1 MTIPSTI
8 SAFLYIAIL
17 LIGMSTATIYT
28 VKALTEDQELYKVG
42 GIFTGM
48 FLMYAAFE
56 FLLTYFSKNADTYGL
71 FRLCVAVSDCFY
83 FLMVVSWL
91 VLVGFLSGNPFLVK
105 KRLLFIVTA
114 VYAVVVELLVAIEWR
129 ISDGQLALPAGSV
142 DPIRIIMIL
151 NFTYSV
157 ILAVCGIRYLLFGI
171 GRMSGER
178 SQKYVIAF
186 SLTFIIYIGWI
197 IYWDFIVASEDFA
210 TGTSILKFDPILF
223 AYPVCCLI
231 SLGMLFK
238 KDALRLERYRGSD
251 PDPAVET
258 ERAWEIIAE
267 TYRLT
272 IREIEIMRL
281 VYEGRSNPDIGRT
294 LFIAENTVKRHMNHI
309 FSKTGAKNRYELL
322 SFITKLL
329 K

>member
-17 LIGMSTATIYT
+17 LVGTGTLTIYA
-28 VKALTEDQELYKVG
+28 VKGLTEKQELYKVG
-42 GIFTGM
+42 GVFIGM

-56 FLLTYFSKNADTYGL
+56 FLLNYFASDAETYSL
-71 FRLCVAVSDCFY
+71 FRICVAISDCFY

-91 VLVGFLSGNPFLVK
+91 LLLGFLSGNPFLVK
-105 KRLLFIVTA
+105 KRPLFMITA
-114 VYAVVVELLVAIEWR
+114 VYGVVVELFVGIQWR
-129 ISDGQLALPAGSV
+129 VSDGLLALSPETF
-142 DPIRIIMIL
+142 DPIKMIMLL
-151 NFTYSV
+151 NFGYSV
-157 ILAVCGIRYLLFGI
+157 ILGICGVRYLLFGI
-171 GRMSGER
+171 DRMSGEK

-186 SLTFIIYIGWI
+186 SLTFLVYIVWI
-197 IYWDFIVASEDFA
+197 IYWDYVVASEDFA

-223 AYPVCCLI
+223 AYPLCCLI
-231 SLGMLFK
+231 SLGMLFR
-238 KDALRLERYRGSD
+238 KDALRLEQYRGSD

-258 ERAWEIIAE
+258 EKAWESIAE
-267 TYRLT
+267 TCKLT

-281 VYEGRSNPDIGRT
+281 VFEGRSNPDIGKT

-322 SFITKLL
+322 ALL
-329 K
+329 SKQLR